1 MRCPVCRTVEEG
13 VWRTFPTRAPRSRRA
28 GALVL
33 QEYVQGP
40 AVRMPPSGIYWSL
53 DQGWFSG
60 SLSLGNGGPIRHPY
74 SFQYRRRETTHMMM
88 GSVNGSGWASA
99 SSHVTSITHLR
110 LGVNRRPNSGY
121 SFQGN
126 VGPNEHYDPLPQ
138 GVNSIQ
144 PVGLEAPD
152 VALLGEPIF
161 NNSAGSLFGPLAG
174 AAPVGQSMNSPSPA
188 VRPMMRAAINRSSSR
203 GLLPAERTA
212 FQSEGSGTV
221 NIPLPYIGEVVLA
234 LSAAV
239 QPGDGVIDGSEDI
252 RSDGEESAE
261 DLSE

>member
-1 MRCPVCRTVEEG
+1 MCRSHLSECSHHLEFT
-13 VWRTFPTRAPRSRRA
+13 
-28 GALVL
+28 GALI
-33 QEYVQGP
+33 
-40 AVRMPPSGIYWSL
+40 R
-53 DQGWFSG
+53 DG
-60 SLSLGNGGPIRHPY
+60 SADLY
-74 SFQYRRRETTHMMM
+74 
-88 GSVNGSGWASA
+88 
-99 SSHVTSITHLR
+99 HLEM
-110 LGVNRRPNSGY
+110 
-121 SFQGN
+121 GN